1 MLIARQPVNWKKCFT
16 EWKAPLAIIL
26 LNLLLFFGSIYSL
39 IQIFTS
45 PATADTSQII
55 LAVTFIL
62 ATLLGTI
69 VSWFIWRD
77 YVEPLS
83 QLSLL
88 TQSMLAGNL
97 ESRILA
103 RPGSTFAPLAED
115 VNALGD
121 MLLAQS
127 NKTEAQINAHLAHI
141 THKNNS
147 LEILYHV
154 AASVN
159 HSNNINELLS
169 EHLDTL
175 NKLINSPASIVYLYT
190 ESGETQTVACKGPLT
205 GQQLLEITS
214 QLSEKEKNEICWIT
228 DLNNRIENFNQNRIL
243 ADKKYGIVCIPLV
256 YRDKKLGSYDL
267 LIDEDDAVNLQSHN
281 ELLTSISQ
289 HLALAIAQYRLNKKT
304 ASLSRMQERTSIA
317 NELHDSLAQTIASI
331 RFQARVLDD
340 TLHQNDEK
348 SAWQEMERLE
358 NSIDEANTELREL
371 IAHFRVPLNERG
383 LISGVQA
390 AVKRFRQET
399 GIPIFLQNEWPNNTL
414 PAETEIQVLR
424 IIQESLANIRKHAEA
439 NAVRVMLK
447 GAPPDYYTVLI
458 EDDGV
463 GIENEQN
470 ESNHPGEHIGLSIM
484 RERANRIH
492 GKLKIES
499 ELGEGTRII
508 LSFRYSE
515 NNKKPLELKE

>member
-26 LNLLLFFGSIYSL
+26 LNLLLLLGSIYS
-39 IQIFTS
+39 IFQIFS
-45 PATADTSQII
+45 SAAPLNFSLIIIAT
-55 LAVTFIL
+55 VFIL
-62 ATLLGTI
+62 AAILATI

-88 TQSMLAGNL
+88 TESMLAGNL
-97 ESRILA
+97 ESRILP
-103 RPGSTFAPLAED
+103 RSGSTFAPLAED

-159 HSNNINELLS
+159 QSNNINDLLT

-175 NKLINSPASIVYLYT
+175 NKLIRSTSSIVYLYT
-190 ESGETQTVACKGPLT
+190 DSNDTRTIAYT
-205 GQQLLEITS
+205 GQLSDQELLEISS
-214 QLSEKEKNEICWIT
+214 QLAEKETNEIVWVT
-228 DLNNRIENFNQNRIL
+228 DLNNKIKNFNQNQL
-243 ADKKYGIVCIPLV
+243 LPDKKYGMLCIPLI
-256 YRDKKLGSYDL
+256 YRDKKLGSYDF
-267 LIDEDDAVNLQSHN
+267 LIDEASAVNIHTHN
-281 ELLTSISQ
+281 ELLISISQ
-289 HLALAIAQYRLNKKT
+289 HLALAIAQYRLNQKT

-348 SAWQEMERLE
+348 SAWLEMERLE

-383 LISGVQA
+383 LISGVQE

-399 GIPIFLQNEWPNNTL
+399 GIPIFLQNEWPNHTL

-447 GAPPDYYTVLI
+447 GSPPDYYTVLI

-463 GIENEQN
+463 GIENTQN
-470 ESNHPGEHIGLSIM
+470 ESKHLGEHIGLSIM
-484 RERANRIH
+484 AERANRIH